1 MQPYQ
6 PNTGEYETDIFP
18 IENLQELSA
27 NYVLF
32 ELIGLHDSDDD
43 YDTNIQHIIKKLSY
57 ALKHPVTVIHRNGKP
72 FLVVRDEAAVI
83 ASVPTEY
90 LIKRDDMVYLR
101 RIDESFPIDFVN
113 YESVREIVMRFL
125 QFDIQTQLNKLPT
138 LWQPS
143 AGDAFFSQDPHRV
156 INGVAIYNGFFVR
169 VVELPGGGLGFS
181 IDVTK
186 KYVSEA
192 PLPVNLT
199 RSDFDRLGGSRPH
212 LIHQYGNQK
221 YEFKAEQF
229 SDLNAT
235 QFKFS
240 RPEDGA
246 TVSLLD
252 DIRSKFGRS
261 MPPNVAKLPDN
272 ASVLIYKT
280 NDNQERRVIAGLC
293 YQVFD
298 TEDPK
303 VGKLHR
309 QSILDP
315 FYRRQFIRAAFHKYI
330 KCIEFGSIK
339 LAINPEPVTV
349 TKRIFSSP
357 DLLFGQDTLLTVSHK
372 LEGAQVVTMRDL
384 GRTRKALLTKKGFY
398 TIATFQKQYFVVPLT
413 VFNMYGNKDY
423 FLAHLID
430 LVNTMHPSEAGWNP
444 EVIVY
449 DNRNK
454 KDSVEVG
461 FEILKKI
468 KETVQEKKGGYA
480 LVMLPSNVERLKRQ
494 HDQLAALVVSECLS
508 DHNLAAGIMHS
519 ETLDECFTYRSHN
532 GQSTYQIK
540 RELESKYRGY
550 VFGVAVNQV
559 LLNNERWPYVLHS
572 PLNADLTIGID
583 VKKQIAGFTFV
594 DKYSKNILTRFDK
607 SGNRERLTAS
617 QMVKMLVANI
627 TLLKKHLGYAIEQ
640 IVIHRDGRIFQR
652 EKEGIQQAVQI
663 LKDKGI
669 VATNCSVNILEIPK
683 HSIVPFR
690 LFEVTAK
697 FDLKT
702 ERTDNGKV
710 LNPQIG
716 SYVLMNR
723 REAFLCTTGR
733 EFRRQG
739 TSIPL
744 YVKYN
749 AGEMDF
755 EKLLQDLYC
764 LSCLA
769 YTKPDDCS
777 RFPVTIKITDRRIN
791 TLGSDFDLESL
802 DILKSVNF

>member
-1 MQPYQ
+1 MESYQ
-6 PNTGEYETDIFP
+6 PNAGQYETDIFP

-32 ELIGLHDSDDD
+32 ELVGLNDSDED
-43 YDTNIQHIIKKLSY
+43 YDINVQYIIKKLSY
-57 ALKHPVTVIHRNGKP
+57 ALKHPVTVIRRNDKP
-72 FLVVRDEAAVI
+72 FLVVRDEADVI

-90 LIKRDDMVYLR
+90 LIKRGDIIYLK

-113 YESVREIVMRFL
+113 YESVREIVIRFL
-125 QFDIQTQLNKLPT
+125 QFDIQTHLNKLST
-138 LWQPS
+138 LWQPGS
-143 AGDAFFSQDPHRV
+143 GDAFFSQDPHRT

-169 VVELPGGGLGFS
+169 VVELPTGGLGFS

-199 RSDFDRLGGSRPH
+199 RSDFQRLGGSRPH
-212 LIHQYGNQK
+212 FIHQYGNQK

-240 RPEDGA
+240 RPEDG
-246 TVSLLD
+246 TMVTLLD
-252 DIRSKFGRS
+252 DIRSKFGHS

-272 ASVLIYKT
+272 SSVIIYKT

-298 TEDPK
+298 TEDPR

-315 FYRRQFIRAAFHKYI
+315 FYRRLFIRAAFHKYFRH
-330 KCIEFGSIK
+330 IEFGTIK
-339 LAINPEPVTV
+339 LIINPEPITV
-349 TKRIFSSP
+349 SKKIFSSP
-357 DLLFGQDTLLTVSHK
+357 DLLFGQDTMLTVNRK
-372 LEGAQVVTMRDL
+372 TEGAQFSTMREL
-384 GRTRKALLTKKGFY
+384 GKTKKALLTDKGFY
-398 TIATFQKQYFVVPLT
+398 TIATFQKQYFVVPQT

-430 LVNTMHPSEAGWNP
+430 LVNAMHPSEIGWNP

-454 KDSVEVG
+454 RDSVEIG

-468 KETVQEKKGGYA
+468 KETVQEGKGGYA

-508 DHNLAAGIMHS
+508 DHNLAVGIMHS
-519 ETLDECFTYRSHN
+519 ETLDECFIHRSHN
-532 GQSTYQIK
+532 GKSTYQIK

-550 VFGVAVNQV
+550 LFGVAVNQV

-583 VKKQIAGFTFV
+583 VKKQIAGFTFI
-594 DKYSKNILTRFDK
+594 DKYSKNILTRLDK
-607 SGNRERLTAS
+607 SSNRERLTAS

-652 EKEGIQQAVQI
+652 EKEGILQAIQI

-669 VATNCSVNILEIPK
+669 VAANCSVNILEIPK

-690 LFEVTAK
+690 LFDVTAK
-697 FDLKT
+697 FDVRSQ
-702 ERTDNGKV
+702 RTDNGKV

-716 SYVLMNR
+716 SYVMINQ

-733 EFRRQG
+733 EFRHRG

-744 YVKYN
+744 YIKYN

-755 EKLLQDLYC
+755 EKILQDLYY

-777 RFPVTIKITDRRIN
+777 RFPLTIKITDRRIN